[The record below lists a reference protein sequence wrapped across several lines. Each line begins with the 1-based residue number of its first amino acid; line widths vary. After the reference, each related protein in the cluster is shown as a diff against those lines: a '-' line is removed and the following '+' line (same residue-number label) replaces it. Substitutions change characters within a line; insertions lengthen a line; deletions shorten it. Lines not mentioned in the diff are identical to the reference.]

1 MLLPPLADVTLA
13 VVEDDH
19 RLREDLCAYFSW
31 RGAQVSAADS
41 AEAFWAQFDVAA
53 PPDLLLLLDLG
64 LPGVGGLELAHSLRR
79 RTRRVGIV
87 MLTAFGSDTDRIAG
101 LQGGADAYVVK
112 GVSLELLEATC
123 RSVLR
128 RTLPSPVG
136 VGGVTSPAES
146 TSAWR
151 LDALKA
157 QLTAPGGQAVQL
169 THLELIFLSALMA
182 QPGTAVARAALLE
195 RMGRPHDAEQLRTLD
210 GCAARLRR
218 KVQALEAEELPVR
231 SYYGRGYAFGAP
243 AVVST

>member
-19 RLREDLCAYFSW
+19 RLREDLRAYFSW
-31 RGAQVSAADS
+31 RGARVSAAGS
-41 AEAFWAQFDVAA
+41 AEAFWAQFDAAA
-53 PPDLLLLLDLG
+53 PPDLLLLDLG
-64 LPGVGGLELAHSLRR
+64 LPGVSGLELAHSLRR
-79 RTRRVGIV
+79 RTRQVGIV
-87 MLTAFGSDTDRIAG
+87 MLTAFGTDADRIAG

-112 GVSLELLEATC
+112 GLSLELLEATC

-128 RTLPSPVG
+128 RTLASPAG
-136 VGGVTSPAES
+136 AGGAASPAEA
-146 TSAWR
+146 TSAWH
-151 LDALKA
+151 LDVLKA
-157 QLTAPGGQAVQL
+157 HLTAPGGRSVQL

-195 RMGRPHDAEQLRTLD
+195 RMGRPHDTEQLRALD

-218 KVQALEAEELPVR
+218 KVQALGAEVLPVR
-231 SYYGRGYAFGAP
+231 SHYGRGYAFGAP